1 MVSFDIESLMKRT
14 MVMKLLKK
22 INNIFTFI
30 FFTIPFT
37 ILMLPIIVLFTLI
50 DSKKYNVKKRFRFLI
65 NKGYIVKKDKVF
77 SNVYSFINNPIII
90 KVNQN
95 NYYIISYDNGMSFV
109 NIYDTEI
116 GSLEERNKLR
126 EVMIEYQEAHPVD
139 KQRGDVVDT
148 AQFYINF
155 LRKYL

>member
-1 MVSFDIESLMKRT
+1 
-14 MVMKLLKK
+14 
-22 INNIFTFI
+22 
-30 FFTIPFT
+30 
-37 ILMLPIIVLFTLI
+37 MLPIIVLFTLI